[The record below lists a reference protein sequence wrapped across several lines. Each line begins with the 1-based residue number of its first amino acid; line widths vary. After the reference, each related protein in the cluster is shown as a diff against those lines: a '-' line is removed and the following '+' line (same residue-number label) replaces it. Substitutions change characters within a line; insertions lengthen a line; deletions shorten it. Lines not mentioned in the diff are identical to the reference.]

1 MTHLRSQDGDT
12 SFGGQARLRSQ
23 DGDTSFGGQA
33 CHPSSQDGD
42 TSFGP
47 SAGSGPSRAPSRD
60 GAAGSDAE
68 MADAEARELIAT
80 GLDDTLVV
88 EAAAG
93 TGKTTELVG
102 RIVRI
107 LAEGCTR
114 VDKIVAVTFTEKAAG
129 ELKLRLRERL
139 DRERTTIQDER
150 ARRQLDLAL
159 TQLEEAHISTIH
171 GFCADLLRE
180 RPVEASIDPLFE
192 VLTEPASARVFD
204 DAFGRWLQEQLAD
217 PPEGVRRALR
227 RTAFGGNDGP
237 IDRLRNAA
245 WELTGWRDFT
255 GDWTRNPFD
264 REGAINDTVSLLHEV
279 ADLTRSPSS
288 RNDPLCTSTEPAR
301 RLSDEIRL
309 QQEFGDS
316 GRPDYDGWEAGLV
329 DLSRDRGLGN
339 VRHGRGAL
347 YKDGVRRDTV
357 LNAVEELR
365 SRLDQFRMDA
375 DADLAALLQ
384 RELRGATARYE
395 TLKSAA
401 GALDFLDLLVRA
413 RDLVRGNPLV
423 RRGFQERFTHIF
435 VDEFQDTDPLQAEIL
450 LLLSADDTTE
460 TDWRRVRPVPGRLFL
475 VGDPKQSIYRFRR
488 ADVGIYREVSRQLER
503 HGARLLR
510 LNTSFRS
517 VPEIQACVNRA
528 FAPVM
533 TGDELTLQAP
543 YVALAPFRSGRPGQ
557 PAVVVLPVPSPYA
570 TRYLAG
576 SAIDKSLPGAVGA
589 MVDWIVNQSGWK
601 VTERSGTAPVP
612 VTAKHICLLF
622 RRFVSWQTDVTRPYV
637 EALEARGIP
646 HVLVGGR
653 AFHEREEIE
662 AIRAALAAVEW
673 PDDELS
679 VFAALRGPFFAIT
692 DEDLLDWAYRFGRK
706 TENGFRRYAF
716 HPHRIPDVFAR
727 DTPSEVEHLRP
738 IAGALQLLKRL
749 HRHRNSVFADSTDTR
764 EWGGASGVLHEL
776 LRATRA
782 HVGFALRI
790 GGEQALANV
799 LHVAELARQYEL
811 GGGISFRGFV
821 EELRTAADTAQAAEA
836 PILEED
842 SDGVRMMT
850 VHKAKGLEFPVV
862 ILVDLTCKLS
872 RAEAGRWIDPSGN
885 LCAIKLGGW
894 APTDL
899 LLNGAVEA
907 ARDRAE
913 GQRLAYVAA
922 TRARDVL
929 IVPAIG
935 DDPYDGGWLD
945 PLTPAIYPALSDRRK
960 PSQAAGCPVFPSKD
974 TVVSRPDGDPA
985 KTTTVAPGK
994 YSFDSPVKPPAMS
1007 EPPITESAPFDSASP
1022 RSGRHST
1029 LVDDGE
1035 SNGGPRTAYE
1045 VVWWDPHALALD
1057 AGTSFG
1063 LRRDDLI
1070 AKDGDAAGSARR
1082 LAAYRQ
1088 WESERATA
1096 IGNARQPSIASRT
1109 VTQIAADHD
1118 LWDADSLPPKG
1129 GSHER
1134 IESPQQTRGFRLP
1147 PSPRL
1152 RRTAVASAEAGQAE
1166 GSIPIEVVDVPRVAG
1181 RPFGPQF
1188 GTLVHTTLA
1197 TVPLDAEESMV
1208 RRVAST
1214 QARILLG
1221 SGSGVEEE
1229 AYAVAEAVMAV
1240 LRHPLFDQ
1248 VRSASSSGR
1257 CYRELPLI
1265 WQAPDGT
1272 LIEGTIDLAFEES
1285 DRTSGEPRFVVL
1297 DFKTDRELEVEGER
1311 YRRQL
1316 AIYCQALM
1324 ALRGG
1329 VARGILMR
1337 V

>member
-1 MTHLRSQDGDT
+1 MNVIPFKKQSP
-12 SFGGQARLRSQ
+12 AN
-23 DGDTSFGGQA
+23 
-33 CHPSSQDGD
+33 P
-42 TSFGP
+42 
-47 SAGSGPSRAPSRD
+47 
-60 GAAGSDAE
+60 
-68 MADAEARELIAT
+68 DAEARHLIAT
-80 GLDDTLVV
+80 ALDDTLVV

-102 RIVRI
+102 RVVRI
-107 LAEGCTR
+107 LAEGRTT

-129 ELKLRLRERL
+129 ELKLRLREKL
-139 DRERTTIQDER
+139 DRERVKVQEDAER
-150 ARRQLDLAL
+150 RGRLDDAL
-159 TQLEEAHISTIH
+159 TRLEEAHISTIH

-180 RPVEASIDPLFE
+180 RPVEACIDPLFE
-192 VLTEPASARVFD
+192 VLTEPAAARLFD
-204 DAFGRWLQEQLAD
+204 GAFARWLQEQLAA

-227 RTAFGGNDGP
+227 RSAFGGDDGP

-245 WELTGWRDFT
+245 WELTQWRDFT
-255 GDWTRNPFD
+255 GAWTRNPFD
-264 REGAINDTVSLLHEV
+264 RRQDVDETVKLLRDV

-288 RNDPLCTSTEPAR
+288 RNDPLCTSTEPVR
-301 RLSDEIRL
+301 RLADEIGL
-309 QQEFGDS
+309 HQEFGDP
-316 GRPDYDGWEAGLV
+316 GAADYDGWEAGLV
-329 DLSRDRGLGN
+329 DLSRDRVLGN
-339 VRHGRGAL
+339 VRHGRGAM
-347 YKDGVRRDTV
+347 YKDGVPRDSV
-357 LNAVEELR
+357 LTAVEELR
-365 SRLDQFRMDA
+365 SRLDRFRMDA

-384 RELRGATARYE
+384 RDLGGAIERYE
-395 TLKSAA
+395 ELKAAA

-423 RRGFQERFTHIF
+423 RRGFQDRFTHIF

-450 LLLSADDTTE
+450 LLLAADDTGE
-460 TDWRRVRPVPGRLFL
+460 TDWRRVRPVRGRLFL

-488 ADVGIYREVSRQLER
+488 ADVGIYREVSQQLAAQ
-503 HGARLLR
+503 GARLLQ

-517 VPEIQACVNRA
+517 VPEIQACVNAA

-533 TGDELTLQAP
+533 TGDEFTLQAP
-543 YVALAPFRSGRPGQ
+543 YVPLAPERTALPNQ

-570 TRYLAG
+570 TRYVSGA
-576 SAIDKSLPGAVGA
+576 AIDKSLPSAVGA
-589 MVDWIVNQSGWK
+589 MVDWIVNESHWK
-601 VTERSGTAPVP
+601 VTERSGTEPVD
-612 VTAKHICLLF
+612 VSAKHICLLF

-679 VFAALRGPFFAIT
+679 VFATLRGPFFAIS
-692 DEDLLDWAYRFGRK
+692 DEDLLEWAYRFGRK
-706 TENGFRRYAF
+706 TEKGFKRHAF

-727 DTPSEVEHLRP
+727 DTPPDLEKLRP

-749 HRHRNSVFADSTDTR
+749 HRHRNSVYADSGDAR

-790 GGEQALANV
+790 GGEQALANL

-821 EELRTAADTAQAAEA
+821 EELRVAADTAQAAEA

-850 VHKAKGLEFPVV
+850 VHKAKGLEFPIV

-872 RAEAGRWIDPSGN
+872 RAEAGRWIDPAGHV
-885 LCAIKLGGW
+885 CAIKLGGW

-899 LLNGAVEA
+899 LLHGAEES

-913 GQRLAYVAA
+913 GERLAYVAA

-935 DDPYDGGWLD
+935 DEVYEGGWLD
-945 PLTPAIYPALSDRRK
+945 PLNSAVYPSLSDRRK
-960 PSQAAGCPVFPSKD
+960 PSAAAGCPTFKTTD
-974 TVVSRPDGDPA
+974 TVMWRPDGDPA
-985 KTTTVAPGK
+985 RTTTVAPGQ
-994 YSFDSPVKPPAMS
+994 FEFGGDSG
-1007 EPPITESAPFDSASP
+1007 
-1022 RSGRHST
+1022 SGS
-1029 LVDDGE
+1029 
-1035 SNGGPRTAYE
+1035 SNPRTANREPAADYR

-1057 AGTSFG
+1057 AGSSFG

-1070 AKDGDAAGSARR
+1070 AKDGDPAGSAQR

-1088 WESERATA
+1088 WDSARANA
-1096 IGNARQPSIASRT
+1096 IAEGRAPSIRSRT
-1109 VTQIAADHD
+1109 VTQIAADRELPLID
-1118 LWDADSLPPKG
+1118 LPDFQID
-1129 GSHER
+1129 
-1134 IESPQQTRGFRLP
+1134 
-1147 PSPRL
+1147 
-1152 RRTAVASAEAGQAE
+1152 
-1166 GSIPIEVVDVPRVAG
+1166 VVDVLRVEG
-1181 RPFGPQF
+1181 RPFGPRF

-1197 TVPLDAEESMV
+1197 TVPLDASESIV
-1208 RRVAST
+1208 RRVAAT
-1214 QARILLG
+1214 QGRVLLG
-1221 SGSGVEEE
+1221 SGEGVDEEV
-1229 AYAVAEAVMAV
+1229 YAVAEAVMAV

-1248 VRSASSSGR
+1248 VRAANAGGR

-1265 WQAPDGT
+1265 WQSPDGL
-1272 LIEGTIDLAFEES
+1272 LIEGTVDLAFEEGAT
-1285 DRTSGEPRFVVL
+1285 DAAARRLVVL
-1297 DFKTDRELEVEGER
+1297 DFKTDRDRELDTDR

-1316 AIYCQALM
+1316 AIYCRALT

-1329 VARGILMR
+1329 KARGVLMR